1 MLKMIVEKQVLLII
15 AGVFMALGIGSKCV
29 VNATLGKLVYGAGN
43 MNKSTHPFIRLVRA
57 KFEHACMISE
67 KVENVGV
74 FVDKYLY
81 EYRVL
86 GIRLHTLRRMER
98 ISAVLCICC
107 GLSGAGLQYMQ
118 DGRMTDMVLK
128 TGAIGIGAGIIVFL
142 FHLTTD
148 ENYKLQAARNY
159 MVDYLENICLHRYEK
174 AYRKEKKE
182 SQKMKEKVVAAS
194 VDANVNVDKSV
205 TVNEEMAAASVNMQ
219 ADEVAAN
226 NRRTANAGAMGNNRT
241 VTCADRM
248 NEKAGAADAETF
260 ANKYTE
266 NENIVAANATVTPI
280 RKEPAKGDSPEEN
293 ILREKEEKKEEKEEK
308 KPVDKDVLI
317 RQILEE
323 FMA

>member
-29 VNATLGKLVYGAGN
+29 VNATLRKLVYGAGN

-107 GLSGAGLQYMQ
+107 GLSGAGFQYAQ
-118 DGRMTDMVLK
+118 AGRMTDMVLR
-128 TGAIGIGAGIIVFL
+128 TGAIGIGAGIFVFL

-174 AYRKEKKE
+174 AYRKEKEE
-182 SQKMKEKVVAAS
+182 SQKMKEKVVAAAS
-194 VDANVNVDKSV
+194 TDVDKNV
-205 TVNEEMAAASVNMQ
+205 VVNGEMSAASADVSAGRNATASVNMPT
-219 ADEVAAN
+219 DEATAN
-226 NRRTANAGAMGNNRT
+226 NRETVDAGAM
-241 VTCADRM
+241 
-248 NEKAGAADAETF
+248 
-260 ANKYTE
+260 E
-266 NENIVAANATVTPI
+266 NMVAANAAVTPI
-280 RKEPAKGDSPEEN
+280 RKKMETGDSPEESGPG
-293 ILREKEEKKEEKEEK
+293 KKEEKEEQ

>member
-29 VNATLGKLVYGAGN
+29 VDATLRKLVYGAGN

-107 GLSGAGLQYMQ
+107 GVTGAGLQYVQ
-118 DGRMTDMVLK
+118 DGGMTDVVLK
-128 TGAIGIGAGIIVFL
+128 TGAIGIGAGIFVFL

-148 ENYKLQAARNY
+148 ENYKLQVARNY

-174 AYRKEKKE
+174 AYRKEKEE

-194 VDANVNVDKSV
+194 VDVSMSKNVAVNGESSVVGVDMSAGRNV
-205 TVNEEMAAASVNMQ
+205 A
-219 ADEVAAN
+219 
-226 NRRTANAGAMGNNRT
+226 
-241 VTCADRM
+241 TCTDVM
-248 NEKAGAADAETF
+248 TEKAGMAGTETF
-260 ANKYTE
+260 ANRYAE
-266 NENIVAANATVTPI
+266 NENIVAANATITPI
-280 RKEPAKGDSPEEN
+280 REELSKGDSPEEN
-293 ILREKEEKKEEKEEK
+293 ILREKEEKKEKKEEKEEKEEK
-308 KPVDKDVLI
+308 KSVDKDVLI

>member
-29 VNATLGKLVYGAGN
+29 VDATLRKLVYGAGN

-107 GLSGAGLQYMQ
+107 GVTGAGLQYVQ
-118 DGRMTDMVLK
+118 DGGMTDVVLK
-128 TGAIGIGAGIIVFL
+128 TGAIGIGAGIFVFL

-148 ENYKLQAARNY
+148 EKYKLQVARNY

-174 AYRKEKKE
+174 AYRKEKEE

-194 VDANVNVDKSV
+194 VDVSMSKNMAVNGESSVVGVDMSAGRNV
-205 TVNEEMAAASVNMQ
+205 A
-219 ADEVAAN
+219 
-226 NRRTANAGAMGNNRT
+226 
-241 VTCADRM
+241 TCTDVM
-248 NEKAGAADAETF
+248 TEKAGTAGTETS
-260 ANKYTE
+260 ANRYAE

-280 RKEPAKGDSPEEN
+280 RKELSKGDSPEEN
-293 ILREKEEKKEEKEEK
+293 ILREKEEKKAEKEEKEEKEEK
-308 KPVDKDVLI
+308 KSVDKDVLI

>member
-118 DGRMTDMVLK
+118 DGRMTDLVLR
-128 TGAIGIGAGIIVFL
+128 TGAIGIGAGIFVFL

-174 AYRKEKKE
+174 AYRKEKEE

-205 TVNEEMAAASVNMQ
+205 ATNEEMSATSMDMPT
-219 ADEVAAN
+219 DEVAAN
-226 NRRTANAGAMGNNRT
+226 NGRTASAGAMGNNRT
-241 VTCADRM
+241 VTRTDMM
-248 NEKAGAADAETF
+248 NEKAGVAGAETF
-260 ANKYTE
+260 ANE
-266 NENIVAANATVTPI
+266 NMVAANATVTPI
-280 RKEPAKGDSPEEN
+280 RKELAKGDSPEEN

>member
-1 MLKMIVEKQVLLII
+1 MHVEYWGTNFRPSSKISIIMLRKGGLFYVENDSRKTS
-15 AGVFMALGIGSKCV
+15 AADNCGS
-29 VNATLGKLVYGAGN
+29 VYGAGN

-107 GLSGAGLQYMQ
+107 GVTGAGLQYVQ
-118 DGRMTDMVLK
+118 DGGMTDVVLK
-128 TGAIGIGAGIIVFL
+128 TGAIGIGAGIFVFL

-148 ENYKLQAARNY
+148 EKYKLQVARNY

-174 AYRKEKKE
+174 AYRKEKEE

-194 VDANVNVDKSV
+194 VDVSMSKNMEVNGESSVVGVDMSAEKNV
-205 TVNEEMAAASVNMQ
+205 
-219 ADEVAAN
+219 
-226 NRRTANAGAMGNNRT
+226 G
-241 VTCADRM
+241 TCTDM
-248 NEKAGAADAETF
+248 MMEKAGTAGTETF
-260 ANKYTE
+260 ANKYPE

-280 RKEPAKGDSPEEN
+280 RKELSKGDSPEEN
-293 ILREKEEKKEEKEEK
+293 ILREKEEKKAEKEEKEEK
-308 KPVDKDVLI
+308 KSVDKDVLI

>member
-29 VNATLGKLVYGAGN
+29 VDATLRKLVYGAGN

-107 GLSGAGLQYMQ
+107 GVTGAGLQYVQ
-118 DGRMTDMVLK
+118 DGGMTDVVLK
-128 TGAIGIGAGIIVFL
+128 TGAIGIGAGIFVFL

-148 ENYKLQAARNY
+148 EKYKLQVARNY

-174 AYRKEKKE
+174 AYRKEKEE

-194 VDANVNVDKSV
+194 ADVSMSKNMAVNGESSVVGVDMSAEKNV
-205 TVNEEMAAASVNMQ
+205 
-219 ADEVAAN
+219 
-226 NRRTANAGAMGNNRT
+226 
-241 VTCADRM
+241 VTCTDM
-248 NEKAGAADAETF
+248 MMEKAGTAGTETF
-260 ANKYTE
+260 ANKYPE
-266 NENIVAANATVTPI
+266 NETIVEANATVTPI
-280 RKEPAKGDSPEEN
+280 RKELSKGDSPEEN

-308 KPVDKDVLI
+308 EEKKSVDKDVLI